1 VKPNP
6 YLKIRFLL
14 PVICGLL
21 LFCYA
26 VYQFFHIEIV
36 IEWETA
42 SEMDTV
48 GFLIFRSLNSEG
60 PFEIITTTP
69 IPSSTDPLVGGS
81 YQYTDSNVIAGQR
94 YYYQLIEI
102 ETNGKENLLGVT
114 SVIPERNGFF
124 VGITG
129 IVLIIIGI
137 LLSMLPGRI

>member
-1 VKPNP
+1 
-6 YLKIRFLL
+6 
-14 PVICGLL
+14 
-21 LFCYA
+21 
-26 VYQFFHIEIV
+26 
-36 IEWETA
+36 
-42 SEMDTV
+42 MDTV